1 MRCRRG
7 NERGDRQEPDSR
19 SRTPTHAGPV
29 AHTGWTGI
37 YQTTTGSGRTGVW
50 DLEGATRDEKV
61 PQARIGRGEHRVD
74 VGRYRLQPNSHRAR
88 LTEGQQKPPPP
99 SRR

>member
-7 NERGDRQEPDSR
+7 NERGGSA
-19 SRTPTHAGPV
+19 RTGFEIPNTAHAGPV
-29 AHTGWTGI
+29 AHTGWTKHLS
-37 YQTTTGSGRTGVW
+37 TTTGSGRTGVW

-74 VGRYRLQPNSHRAR
+74 VGRYRLQPNSYRAR